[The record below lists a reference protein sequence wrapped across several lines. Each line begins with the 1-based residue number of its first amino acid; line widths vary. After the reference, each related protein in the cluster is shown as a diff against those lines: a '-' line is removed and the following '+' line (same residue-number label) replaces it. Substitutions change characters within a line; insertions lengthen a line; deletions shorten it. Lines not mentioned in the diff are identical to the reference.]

1 MAISVPHAPVSVG
14 GVRSETGRL
23 RRVLVH
29 RPGRELDR
37 LTPANAGDLLF
48 DDVVWADLAR
58 EEHDILVATLV
69 EARVEVLHLG
79 DLLAGV
85 LRDGSVAD
93 EAIGAACARLGSGT
107 EERVAGW
114 LAGLD
119 ARGLADILTGGATFA
134 EAEIAPPAHAG
145 SSPGAASTLFAVPPS
160 PNQMFVRD
168 TSAWLGTQLVL
179 GAGSNRVRG
188 RETRSVEQI
197 YEHHPMFSHPA
208 DRPDPITAL
217 DIEGGDLMC
226 LGDRAAL
233 VGVGSRSTCEGVE
246 RLAAKLFARGFEQ
259 VLVVEI
265 PRERSSIHLDC
276 LMTLVDAD
284 VLLADRRLLS
294 APVVEMLP
302 PGRRVA
308 SRIHPSLPEA
318 IAPALGVDRMRV
330 VEVADEREQWTLAAN
345 TVAVEPGRVIAFS
358 RNPRTN
364 DALGDAGVEV
374 LLVPGEELSRGRG
387 GPRCLTCPLTRDP
400 VDALALRAVRG
411 PAWFGGPRTG
421 TSKSGSRGT

>member
-1 MAISVPHAPVSVG
+1 MAISVPSSVPVSFG

-37 LTPANAGDLLF
+37 LTSANAADLLF
-48 DDVVWADLAR
+48 DDVVWPDRAR
-58 EEHDILVATLV
+58 EEHDVLVATLV
-69 EARVEVLHLG
+69 EADVEVLHLG

-107 EERVAGW
+107 DERVAGW

-119 ARGLADILTGGATFA
+119 ARRLADVLTGGATFA
-134 EAEIAPPAHAG
+134 EAEIAAPAHAG
-145 SSPGAASTLFAVPPS
+145 SGPGAASALFAVPPS

-179 GAGSNRVRG
+179 GAGSNLVRG
-188 RETRSVEQI
+188 RETRSVEQV
-197 YEHHPMFSHPA
+197 YEHHPMFANSA
-208 DRPDPITAL
+208 GRPEPVAAFDV
-217 DIEGGDLMC
+217 EGGDLMC

-233 VGVGSRSTCEGVE
+233 VGVGSRTSCEGVE
-246 RLAAKLFARGFEQ
+246 RLAAKLFERGFEQ

-265 PRERSSIHLDC
+265 PRKRSSIHLDC

-284 VLLADRRLLS
+284 VLLADRRLLR

-302 PGRRVA
+302 PGRRVV
-308 SRIHPSLPEA
+308 SRIHPSLPVA
-318 IAPALGVDRMRV
+318 IAGALGVDRMRV

-345 TVAVEPGRVIAFS
+345 TVAVAPGRVIAFS
-358 RNPRTN
+358 RNVRTN
-364 DALGDAGVEV
+364 DALATAGVEV
-374 LLVPGEELSRGRG
+374 LPVPGEELSRGRG
-387 GPRCLTCPLTRDP
+387 GPRCLTCPLSRDP
-400 VDALALRAVRG
+400 AATPTSA
-411 PAWFGGPRTG
+411 G
-421 TSKSGSRGT
+421 TSP

>member
-1 MAISVPHAPVSVG
+1 MAISVPPSVPVSVG

-37 LTPANAGDLLF
+37 LTPANAVDLLF
-48 DDVVWADLAR
+48 DDVVWPDLAR
-58 EEHDILVATLV
+58 EEHDALVATLV
-69 EARVEVLHLG
+69 EAGVEVLHLG

-107 EERVAGW
+107 DERVAGW

-119 ARGLADILTGGATFA
+119 ARRLADVLTGGATFA
-134 EAEIAPPAHAG
+134 EAEIAAPAHAG
-145 SSPGAASTLFAVPPS
+145 SGPGAASALFALPPS

-179 GAGSNRVRG
+179 GAGSNLVRG
-188 RETRSVEQI
+188 RETRSVEQV
-197 YEHHPMFSHPA
+197 YEHHPMFANSA
-208 DRPDPITAL
+208 GRPEPIASF
-217 DIEGGDLMC
+217 DVEGGDLMC
-226 LGDRAAL
+226 LSDRAAL
-233 VGVGSRSTCEGVE
+233 VGVGSRSSCEGVE
-246 RLAAKLFARGFEQ
+246 RLAAKLFERGFEQ

-265 PRERSSIHLDC
+265 PRKRSSIHLDC

-284 VLLADRRLLS
+284 VLLTDRRLLR

-302 PGRRVA
+302 PGRGVV
-308 SRIHPSLPEA
+308 SRIHPSLPVA
-318 IAPALGVDRMRV
+318 IAGALGVDRMRV

-345 TVAVEPGRVIAFS
+345 TVAVAPGRVIAFS
-358 RNPRTN
+358 RNARTN
-364 DALGDAGVEV
+364 DALATAGVEV
-374 LLVPGEELSRGRG
+374 LPVPGEELSRGRG
-387 GPRCLTCPLTRDP
+387 GPRCLTCPLSRDP
-400 VDALALRAVRG
+400 TVEPSSRARI
-411 PAWFGGPRTG
+411 
-421 TSKSGSRGT
+421 